1 MMIFKKAIP
10 RRTFLRGAGAAL
22 ALPLL
27 DAMVPAMAA
36 PTDTASKSPLRMG
49 FVYVPNGIVMRKW
62 TPIIEG
68 VNWETTPI
76 LEPLTP
82 FRDRMLVLSGLDNLT
97 SMAQPGEGGAH
108 HTRASATFLTGV
120 HPKATDGIDIRAG
133 VSVDQIAAREMG
145 KQTQMASLELALDPV
160 FGAGVCEPSFTCA
173 YLNTIS
179 WRTPTTPMPMEDKP
193 RVLFERLFGDSDS
206 TDRAARLTR
215 IQEKRSILD
224 DLNQTVAGMTA
235 SLAPADRAKVSEYLD
250 AVRDVERR
258 IQLAEEQ
265 SSRELPTIDRPA
277 GGYPASYE
285 QYAKLMIDLQVL
297 AYQTDLTRVITFM
310 LAHEKSDRSYREI
323 GIPDAHHPLSHHR
336 GDPASIEKLIR
347 LNTYHVKMFAYY
359 MEKLRSTRDGNGS
372 LLDNIMMVYGCGIAD
387 GNLHTNEDLGI
398 LLMGGGGGKI
408 KTGRHVRYPK
418 GTPLTNLYLRMLE
431 ITGTPMDK
439 LGDSTGKLNMLSV

>member
-1 MMIFKKAIP
+1 V
-10 RRTFLRGAGAAL
+10 RLLEHNLL
-22 ALPLL
+22 AY
-27 DAMVPAMAA
+27 
-36 PTDTASKSPLRMG
+36 S
-49 FVYVPNGIVMRKW
+49 
-62 TPIIEG
+62 
-68 VNWETTPI
+68 
-76 LEPLTP
+76 
-82 FRDRMLVLSGLDNLT
+82 
-97 SMAQPGEGGAH
+97 
-108 HTRASATFLTGV
+108 
-120 HPKATDGIDIRAG
+120 
-133 VSVDQIAAREMG
+133 
-145 KQTQMASLELALDPV
+145 
-160 FGAGVCEPSFTCA
+160 
-173 YLNTIS
+173 
-179 WRTPTTPMPMEDKP
+179 
-193 RVLFERLFGDSDS
+193 
-206 TDRAARLTR
+206 
-215 IQEKRSILD
+215 D
-224 DLNQTVAGMTA
+224 DLNQTVAGMNG
-235 SLAPADRAKVSEYLD
+235 SLAPTDRAKVSEYLD

-265 SSRELPTIDRPA
+265 NSRELPTMDRPA

-359 MEKLRSTRDGNGS
+359 MERLRSTRDGNGS
-372 LLDNIMMVYGCGIAD
+372 LLDNMMMVYGCGIAD

-398 LLMGGGGGKI
+398 LLMGGGAGKI

-431 ITGTPMDK
+431 IAGTPMDK